1 MKKKSYLRFF
11 VKHLIPWVLAAAI
24 ASFFIMYMIASPS
37 SSYTTYTASYTTG
50 SLVEMLERGDRPQ
63 KDIITLS
70 EISNTLDSAYILYDN
85 ETNAIVCDSSA
96 AVHLTIVQKT
106 GDEKNVINLYSD
118 DEELLRLLYP
128 FQKPNY
134 NFVVTADDVYVSKND
149 PTQFVLGKF
158 TVDAYQPGSAGKE
171 YHASYDTTPQNK
183 ENYTHYTLN
192 NSDAENLTADNETCS
207 MILVYTGGT
216 LKDSSAMKEVYR
228 YCEYANDEFSGNQP
242 EKFAPALPA
251 FAQLAELSSTPIANS
266 HYTLYAVQF
275 HYWYADIMMKLV
287 VMCAVFLLIAILLAL
302 LTAHISYARY
312 CKNYEIDEYRRN
324 LTSLLAHDLKSP
336 LAVISGYAENLRD
349 NVGTDK
355 REHYADAIVQKT
367 QYMDE
372 LIADVLDL
380 AKTED
385 MTATSK
391 SMVDLMKTAE
401 KVFSNLHERI
411 DEKELTLSFEGNCT
425 LKANEALMMQ
435 ALSNLAVNAVKFTP
449 SQGKITVTGF
459 DSGIRFTNDTEGTI
473 ENTAALAEPF
483 VMGDNSRTSGS
494 GSGLGLSI
502 VRNIASMQK
511 LHLKL
516 RSDEG
521 WFSAELKR

>member
-1 MKKKSYLRFF
+1 M
-11 VKHLIPWVLAAAI
+11 
-24 ASFFIMYMIASPS
+24 
-37 SSYTTYTASYTTG
+37 
-50 SLVEMLERGDRPQ
+50 
-63 KDIITLS
+63 
-70 EISNTLDSAYILYDN
+70 
-85 ETNAIVCDSSA
+85 
-96 AVHLTIVQKT
+96 
-106 GDEKNVINLYSD
+106 
-118 DEELLRLLYP
+118 
-128 FQKPNY
+128 
-134 NFVVTADDVYVSKND
+134 
-149 PTQFVLGKF
+149 
-158 TVDAYQPGSAGKE
+158 
-171 YHASYDTTPQNK
+171 
-183 ENYTHYTLN
+183 
-192 NSDAENLTADNETCS
+192 
-207 MILVYTGGT
+207 
-216 LKDSSAMKEVYR
+216 
-228 YCEYANDEFSGNQP
+228 
-242 EKFAPALPA
+242 
-251 FAQLAELSSTPIANS
+251 
-266 HYTLYAVQF
+266 
-275 HYWYADIMMKLV
+275 
-287 VMCAVFLLIAILLAL
+287 
-302 LTAHISYARY
+302 
-312 CKNYEIDEYRRN
+312 
-324 LTSLLAHDLKSP
+324 
-336 LAVISGYAENLRD
+336 ISGYAENLRD

-449 SQGKITVTGF
+449 SHGKITVTGF

-473 ENTAALAEPF
+473 ENIAALAEPF